1 MDTLLEM
8 FFSQNNI
15 NFTTLQGSELS
26 NRVNKES
33 KAELKLTQEQYD
45 RFIQTFKVRMA
56 GRLDPDIHT
65 DTTDGDRYVSTTRPQ
80 AFWSISSK
88 GGSDNNFYNFQTNN
102 NTARKIYFNL

>member
-1 MDTLLEM
+1 MDTLLKM

-56 GRLDPDIHT
+56 GRLDPNKQD
-65 DTTDGDRYVSTTRPQ
+65 TDGDRYVNTTKPQ

-88 GGSDNNFYNFQTNN
+88 GKSDNNFYNFQTNN
-102 NTARKIYFNL
+102 DTD